1 MGENKNIARELELEA
16 KSEDEARDKA
26 ISKWEKDIE
35 VDPDL
40 VQVELLEERSGFLG
54 MGSKDNLYR
63 ISLDN
68 NEANTEEIE
77 KKLEYME
84 EDLAVDGDF
93 EINFTK
99 DGIMLQLIPPR
110 GEGDWP
116 GYYDIRERVEELGLK
131 EVDWQVVQELLDELD
146 EEEEQEPVK
155 IAPRLPELDQ
165 DASVEIDISNDK
177 MKVTLDYEPAR
188 GGEEITVEEIEK
200 KLKEEGIV
208 HGIKSDKLEEIAGS
222 KKEIRGTVV
231 AEGDKPEP
239 GEDASLNYLCEIEK
253 ENIGTEREDGSINF
267 FDRDLITNVEPG
279 EVLVSREPPVE
290 GEPGKTV
297 TGEVVEPEKPKD
309 VNLPAGKNVRVEDDN
324 LIAAEEGQ
332 VVKKRNKISVS
343 PVYKVQ
349 GDLNLDVG
357 NVDFVGSVVIA
368 GDVQEGFQV
377 KAEDDIEVKGKVFA
391 ADLEAGGGIKINN
404 GFIGKG
410 KGSIKAGGDVEI
422 KFIENGEVESGGS
435 LIVGDAIMH
444 SRVSAAEKIILKE
457 SGKGLIVGGRS
468 RAGKGIEA
476 GVIGSSLAT
485 DTRVEVGIDP
495 GLKEKLDELEGK
507 LEKNKQNLTKTKK
520 ALNMLEKLKEQKGEL
535 PQDKRMM
542 ELRLKKT
549 EKDLEES
556 RQEMEERQEELKK
569 RAGENRRGKIK
580 VRKKVHPGV
589 NISVGN
595 SSSFVKDTQDRTS
608 FVEEEGEVRQK
619 PL

>member
-1 MGENKNIARELELEA
+1 MGL
-16 KSEDEARDKA
+16 
-26 ISKWEKDIE
+26 
-35 VDPDL
+35 
-40 VQVELLEERSGFLG
+40 
-54 MGSKDNLYR
+54 GSKDNLYR
-63 ISLDN
+63 ISLN
-68 NEANTEEIE
+68 KNEANTEEIE
-77 KKLEYME
+77 KQLEYME

-93 EINFTK
+93 EINFTEE
-99 DGIMLQLIPPR
+99 GIMLRLIPPR

-116 GYYDIRERVEELGLK
+116 GYYDIREKVEELEIK
-131 EVDWQVVQELLDELD
+131 DVDWQVVQELLDEPD

-165 DASVEIDISNDK
+165 DASVEIDISDDK

-188 GGEEITVEEIEK
+188 GGEEITAEEIEN
-200 KLKEEGIV
+200 KLKEEGV
-208 HGIKSDKLEEIAGS
+208 VQGIKREKLEKIAGS
-222 KKEIRGTVV
+222 KEEICGAVV
-231 AEGDKPEP
+231 AEGEKPEP
-239 GEDASLNYLCEIEK
+239 GEDAALNYHCEIEK

-309 VNLPAGKNVRVEDDN
+309 VNLPAGKNVRVEDDK
-324 LIAAEEGQ
+324 LIAEEEGQ

-349 GDLNLDVG
+349 GDLDLDIG

-391 ADLEAGGGIKINN
+391 ADLEAGGGIKIHN
-404 GFIGKG
+404 GFIGKE

-422 KFIENGEVESGGS
+422 KFIENGKVESGGS

-468 RAGKGIEA
+468 RAGKEIEA

-485 DTRVEVGIDP
+485 DTMVEVGIDP
-495 GLKEKLDELEGK
+495 GLKEKLSELEKK
-507 LEKNKQNLTKTKK
+507 LEKNKQNMTKTKK

-535 PQDKRMM
+535 PQDKKMM

-549 EKDLEES
+549 RKDLEES

-589 NISVGN
+589 KISVGN
-595 SSSFVKDTQDRTS
+595 SSCFVQDTQDRTS